1 MYCFCITFLYTK
13 LLCTVHIKS
22 CAYAGLHVKCC
33 ASIWFDHTNCWR
45 PMRCCIHMECCL
57 HSKCC
62 KSTPLQK
69 RSVALDVVRVFHLNT
84 LWPCCSV
91 HNLLEKWSRAHLG
104 LSHSSQVPQL
114 PWMSV
119 ASGLGN
125 LTNLI
130 AAHHGYR
137 LAFTWIG
144 WMLHFSQ
151 MLWKS
156 KSVNV

>member
-1 MYCFCITFLYTK
+1 MLHIRCYVLQANMYCSCITFLYTK

-22 CAYAGLHVKCC
+22 CAYAWLHVKCC

-84 LWPCCSV
+84 LWACCSV
-91 HNLLEKWSRAHLG
+91 QTLLEKWSRAHLG
-104 LSHSSQVPQL
+104 LSHC
-114 PWMSV
+114 
-119 ASGLGN
+119 
-125 LTNLI
+125 
-130 AAHHGYR
+130 YR